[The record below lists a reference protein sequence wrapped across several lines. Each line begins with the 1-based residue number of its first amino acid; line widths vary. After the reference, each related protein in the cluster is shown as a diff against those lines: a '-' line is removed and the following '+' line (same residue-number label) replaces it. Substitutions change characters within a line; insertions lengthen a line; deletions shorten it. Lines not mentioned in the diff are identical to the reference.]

1 MPLPVAPF
9 LARLRRSIPW
19 SNTPRAWIERLSF
32 VGMIAAAAVLVVYAG
47 DWPPWASILASA
59 CLLVVAAVLFRR
71 GWLKAFGPILW
82 YDLVRTSRRART
94 YFVRGAYLLI
104 LFAVLAMMYWSESI
118 GRYGPPSNS
127 QVARF
132 AEHFFYTFLITQ
144 FVLMVL
150 LTPAYTAGA
159 IADEKQKKTIQFL
172 LVTDLRSHEIVLG
185 KLGSR
190 MAHLGLLL
198 LAGLPVL
205 GAVQFLGGVDP
216 HLVLAGFAGTAVT
229 LASVAGVSLLASV
242 IARPPRAALLLAY
255 GFILLYVML
264 CVLGNVVLF
273 YLAHWSFVGSP
284 ESVFLENIIG
294 VIETGNPIKAVGSIF
309 LSGDPIEVSLPR
321 ALGAYS
327 LFHGVVAL
335 ASVLTASVLLRRASL
350 REPRPPRAKR
360 APRRPPVGDR
370 AMIWKE
376 VHAERGAAGRWYILL
391 PVILLIGGSI
401 TFLLWS
407 WLEFASRSYGYNYN
421 FFWLEW
427 RGAWNGWVRVVGT
440 IMACLTLLGVAIRAA
455 YSIRAE
461 RDRETF
467 DSLLTSPLSSE
478 DILYGKWLGAI
489 LSVRWMAGLLVFVW
503 GLGVVTGGLHFLAAP
518 LLVLAWCVYAAAMA
532 SVGLWF
538 SLVSRTSA
546 RAVLYTILTVVG
558 LSVGHWLLWL
568 PCGFVGW
575 FLGPD
580 WRIAFWIAM
589 IEGGLTPPAVFGL
602 YLPFGYDTPFNQD
615 IPGQL
620 LGCAFAGLVA
630 WAIFAGLVWQATNQ
644 RFKRA
649 GGRVDAGAIRYSN
662 PPPHRLS

>member
-9 LARLRRSIPW
+9 LTRLRRSIPW

-32 VGMIAAAAVLVVYAG
+32 VGMIAAAAALVVYAG

-59 CLLVVAAVLFRR
+59 CLLVVAAVFFRR

-104 LFAVLAMMYWSESI
+104 LFAVLGMMYWSHWAF
-118 GRYGPPSNS
+118 RYRSPSNS
-127 QVARF
+127 EVARF
-132 AEHFFYTFLITQ
+132 ASDFFYTFLTTQ
-144 FVLMVL
+144 FVMMVL

-159 IADEKQKKTIQFL
+159 IADEKQKKTMQFL

-255 GFILLYVML
+255 GFILLYAML
-264 CVLGNVVLF
+264 CVLGNAVLF
-273 YLAHWSFVGSP
+273 SLARPFVAAPGSL
-284 ESVFLENIIG
+284 FLESLIG
-294 VIETGNPIKAVGSIF
+294 VIEAGNPIKAVGSIF
-309 LSGDPIEVSLPR
+309 LSADPIEVSLPR
-321 ALGAYS
+321 ALGTYS
-327 LFHGVVAL
+327 LFHGVAAL
-335 ASVLTASVLLRRASL
+335 ASILLASVLLRSASL
-350 REPRPPRAKR
+350 REPRPPRKKSA
-360 APRRPPVGDR
+360 ARRPRVGDQ
-370 AMIWKE
+370 AMVWKE
-376 VHAERGAAGRWYILL
+376 IHAERGAAGRWYVLL
-391 PVILLIGGSI
+391 PVVLLIGGSI
-401 TFLLWS
+401 LYLLWL
-407 WLEFASRSYGYNYN
+407 WLEFASRGFGYDFSQY
-421 FFWLEW
+421 W
-427 RGAWNGWVRVVGT
+427 RYWRISWNIWVRIVGT
-440 IMACLTLLGVAIRAA
+440 ITACLTLLGVAIRAA

-489 LSVRWMAGLLVFVW
+489 LSVRWMVGLLAFIW
-503 GLGVVTGGLHFLAAP
+503 GLGVVTGGLHILAAP
-518 LLVLAWCVYAAAMA
+518 MLVLAWCVYAAAMA
-532 SVGLWF
+532 SLGLWF

-546 RAVLYTILTVVG
+546 RAVLYTILAVVG

-568 PCGFVGW
+568 PCGF
-575 FLGPD
+575 FLWGAG
-580 WRIAFWIAM
+580 RAGIWIAM
-589 IEGGLTPPAVFGL
+589 IEGGLTPPAVFGIF
-602 YLPFGYDTPFNQD
+602 LPFGYDTPFNQD

-630 WAIFAGLVWQATNQ
+630 WAIFAWMVWQATNR

-649 GGRVDAGAIRYSN
+649 GGRVDVGVIRYSKAA
-662 PPPHRLS
+662 PHRLS